1 MIGEMVG
8 ELTGKVTGQRIV
20 QHWGGPMKLERTF
33 EAKGKILGVD
43 VTFIATT
50 YGMERPQGGMFVKG
64 SGMLMTAK
72 GEKAELHGAGISMM
86 KGGGWSV
93 RGTRYLQTSAPSLRR
108 LNDVAIPF
116 EIEIGPDGTLHDKW
130 WEWK

>member
-8 ELTGKVTGQRIV
+8 ELTGKVVGQRIV
-20 QHWGGPMKLERTF
+20 HQWGGPLKLERTF
-33 EAKGKILGVD
+33 ETKGKILGIE
-43 VTFIATT
+43 VTFLATT

-64 SGMLMTAK
+64 DGVIMTK
-72 GEKAELHGAGISMM
+72 TGEKAELHGAGISMPA
-86 KGGGWSV
+86 KGGWSV
-93 RGTRYLQTSAPSLRR
+93 RGTRYLQTNAPALKR

-116 EIEIGPDGTLHDKW
+116 ELEIAADGTIHDKW